1 MHINRDFRH
10 FLEIEANAYFPAV
23 KTSQQTVVIALTTT
37 EPVALGIIGHTR
49 YQCRVDKAHIRKPL
63 TDRLLDMKGTL
74 T

>member
-10 FLEIEANAYFPAV
+10 FLEIKANAYFPAV
-23 KTSQQTVVIALTTT
+23 KTSQQTVVIALATT

-49 YQCRVDKAHIRKPL
+49 YQCRVDKTYIRELL
-63 TDRLLDMKGTL
+63 TDRLLDMEGTL

>member
-10 FLEIEANAYFPAV
+10 FLEIKANAYFPAV
-23 KTSQQTVVIALTTT
+23 KTSQQTVVIALATT

-49 YQCRVDKAHIRKPL
+49 YQCRVDKAHIRELL
-63 TDRLLDMKGTL
+63 TDRLQDMEGTL

>member
-23 KTSQQTVVIALTTT
+23 KTSQQTIVITLATT

-49 YQCRVDKAHIRKPL
+49 Y
-63 TDRLLDMKGTL
+63 
-74 T
+74 